1 MKNFNKYIFSILLF
15 VGLSN
20 AQILDVLTAPKFSI
34 SGKVVDI
41 KEGTPLVGANVYLAG
56 TSHGTATT
64 EDGFYN
70 ISGVRE
76 GSYLVKV
83 TYIGYKTFEDSITIL
98 GEDLLKDFT
107 LSYTSIQGE
116 EVVVTGQAK
125 GQMDAINRQLAS
137 KSLKNVVSSDRIQE
151 LPDANAAESVARI
164 PGVTIKREGGEG
176 NKVVIRGLS
185 PKYNAVTVD
194 GTRLASTDPDDRS
207 TDLSMISQY
216 MLDGIELTKA
226 GTPDNDGDVLGG
238 TVNFILKKAK
248 PGLHADVIAQ
258 GMHNGLR
265 ETYNDNKIVL
275 SVGNRFWKD
284 RIGAFGQLDF
294 ENRNRGS
301 NELGAWYTNPG
312 AKLDSINPLTL
323 AGMNITDVLR
333 KNKRENS
340 LMVLDFEIPKTN
352 IPIPFI
358 GFQIPTK
365 GNISYSYLNSSISK
379 DITNYSDSF
388 TLGNNGRGHTSGTND
403 NQINVITQT
412 FKYKQSFFNSL
423 HFDAYFSSSE
433 STNDRQTYS
442 FVFDETMAYTIP
454 TNKITGVDNIFE
466 VLKNDTTNMALNN
479 YSFNYVRSNELEKT
493 NGINLQYDFKITRF
507 LSGNIKFGNK
517 FRTKTRTYDKNHE
530 YAPVAAAA
538 GLAGPRA
545 ALEEEF
551 PRIAENRGPDARRL
565 SIWAFI
571 NDNYDSSNFM
581 KGRYPLGPAADLD
594 FMMEIFQFFRE
605 NYGRYSP
612 GASTIDEY
620 IMHRIHETNTI
631 QNDYS
636 GEEDYSAN
644 YAMID
649 LDILSKLNI
658 IYGERTEIN
667 KTNYNSWRSY
677 KTPLP
682 HWVFTGRESRKAR
695 ENEYFLPAL
704 FIKFN
709 PVSWL
714 TLRYASTK
722 TLTRPNYTD
731 IIPFWEIDGP
741 GSGVNYKTSDLS
753 PGVSENTDYSVSVNN
768 NYLGFFTIT
777 YFEKTIADLIYNSG
791 SRYIINPREYGL
803 PSGTRNYIMQ
813 NYTFNN
819 PFPVSL
825 KGMEFDWQTRFW
837 YLPGPLRGLVL
848 NANYT
853 VTESEVQYPR
863 TILEYDLDWSTF
875 PPTLTTT
882 NIDTFY
888 TDRLIDQPNEII
900 NLSIGYDYKGFSGRL
915 SMLHKSNIFLRT
927 DFWPELRVNT
937 DDYTRWDLSMKQDLP
952 IDGLSVFLNVNNITE
967 EVDINRFKYNSL
979 SYEQHYGRTADL
991 GFRYAF

>member
-1 MKNFNKYIFSILLF
+1 MRNSNRYILLILLF
-15 VGLSN
+15 IGILN
-20 AQILDVLTAPKFSI
+20 AQIIDILTAPRFSI
-34 SGKVVDI
+34 SGKVVDT
-41 KEGTPLVGANVYLAG
+41 KEGNPLVGANVYLVG

-70 ISGVRE
+70 IPGVRQ

-83 TYIGYKTFEDSITIL
+83 TYIGYSTFEDSITITD
-98 GEDLLKDFT
+98 EDFSKDFA
-107 LSYTSIQGE
+107 LSYTSIQGQ

-185 PKYNAVTVD
+185 PKYNAITVD
-194 GTRLASTDPDDRS
+194 GTRLASTDPNDRS

-238 TVNFILKKAK
+238 TVNFILRKAK
-248 PGLHADVIAQ
+248 PGLHVDAIAQ
-258 GMHNGLR
+258 GMNNGLR
-265 ETYNDNKIVL
+265 ETYDDNKIVL

-284 RIGAFGQLDF
+284 RIGVFGQLDF

-312 AKLDSINPLTL
+312 AKLDTINALTL
-323 AGMNITDVLR
+323 TGLNLTDVLR
-333 KNKRENS
+333 KNKRQNS
-340 LMVLDFEIPKTN
+340 LMVLDFEIPKSN
-352 IPIPFI
+352 ILVPYFN
-358 GFQIPTK
+358 FQIPTK
-365 GNISYSYLNSSISK
+365 GNISFSYLNSSIDK

-388 TLGNNGRGHTSGTND
+388 NLPSNGRGHTSGTND
-403 NQINVITQT
+403 TQIEVNTQT
-412 FKYKQSFFNSL
+412 FKYNQSFFDRL
-423 HFDAYFSSSE
+423 HFDAYVSSSR
-433 STNDRQTYS
+433 SINDRQTYDFS
-442 FVFDETMAYTIP
+442 FDETMAYTSA
-454 TNKITGVDNIFE
+454 TNRLKDIDAIFG
-466 VLKNDTTNMALNN
+466 VLKNDTTNMGLNN
-479 YSFNYVRSNELEKT
+479 YSFNYTKSNELEET
-493 NGINLQYDFKITRF
+493 YGVNLQYDFRITKF
-507 LSGNIKFGNK
+507 LSGNIKVGNK
-517 FRTKTRTYDKNHE
+517 HRTKTRTFDRNHE

-545 ALEEEF
+545 ALVEEF
-551 PRIAENRGPDARRL
+551 TRIAQNMGPDARRIP
-565 SIWAFI
+565 IWAFM
-571 NDNYDSSNFM
+571 DDSYDSSNFM
-581 KGRYPLGPAADLD
+581 KGKYPLGPAADID
-594 FMMEIFQFFRE
+594 FMMEIFQYFRE

-631 QNDYS
+631 HEDYS
-636 GEEDYSAN
+636 GEEDYSAS
-644 YAMID
+644 YAMVD
-649 LDILSKLNI
+649 LDIFSMLNI

-667 KTNYNSWRSY
+667 KTTYNSWRSY
-677 KTPLP
+677 KSALP
-682 HWVFTGRESRKAR
+682 HWVYTGSEYSHDR

-704 FIKFN
+704 FVKFN
-709 PVSWL
+709 PLSWL
-714 TLRYASTK
+714 TLRYARTK

-731 IIPFWEIDGP
+731 IIPFWELDGP
-741 GSGVNYKTSDLS
+741 GSSVGYNNPDLI

-768 NYLGFFTIT
+768 NYLGFFTVT
-777 YFEKTIADLIYNSG
+777 YFEKTIADLIYSSG
-791 SRYIINPREYGL
+791 RRYILDPEEYGL
-803 PSGTRNYIMQ
+803 PSGSKNYLIT
-813 NYTFNN
+813 NYSLNN

-837 YLPGPLRGLVL
+837 YLPGALNGLVF

-853 VTESEVQYPR
+853 MTESEVQYPR

-875 PPTLTTT
+875 PPSVVTS
-882 NIDTFY
+882 NIDTSY

-900 NLSIGYDYKGFSGRL
+900 NISLGYDYKGFSGRL
-915 SMLHKSNIFLRT
+915 SMLHKSNIFART
-927 DFWPELRVNT
+927 NFWPELRVNT
-937 DDYTRWDLSMKQDLP
+937 EDYTRWDLSIKQDLP
-952 IDGLSVFLNVNNITE
+952 LSGLSIFLNVNNITE
-967 EVDINRFKYNSL
+967 AVDVNRFKYNSL

-991 GFRYAF
+991 GFKYSF

>member
-98 GEDLLKDFT
+98 GEDLSINFT

-388 TLGNNGRGHTSGTND
+388 TLGNNGRAHTSGTND

-454 TNKITGVDNIFE
+454 TNKITGVD
-466 VLKNDTTNMALNN
+466 
-479 YSFNYVRSNELEKT
+479 
-493 NGINLQYDFKITRF
+493 
-507 LSGNIKFGNK
+507 LS
-517 FRTKTRTYDKNHE
+517 
-530 YAPVAAAA
+530 
-538 GLAGPRA
+538 L
-545 ALEEEF
+545 
-551 PRIAENRGPDARRL
+551 
-565 SIWAFI
+565 
-571 NDNYDSSNFM
+571 
-581 KGRYPLGPAADLD
+581 
-594 FMMEIFQFFRE
+594 
-605 NYGRYSP
+605 
-612 GASTIDEY
+612 
-620 IMHRIHETNTI
+620 IHI
-631 QNDYS
+631 
-636 GEEDYSAN
+636 
-644 YAMID
+644 
-649 LDILSKLNI
+649 
-658 IYGERTEIN
+658 
-667 KTNYNSWRSY
+667 
-677 KTPLP
+677 
-682 HWVFTGRESRKAR
+682 
-695 ENEYFLPAL
+695 
-704 FIKFN
+704 
-709 PVSWL
+709 
-714 TLRYASTK
+714 
-722 TLTRPNYTD
+722 
-731 IIPFWEIDGP
+731 
-741 GSGVNYKTSDLS
+741 
-753 PGVSENTDYSVSVNN
+753 
-768 NYLGFFTIT
+768 
-777 YFEKTIADLIYNSG
+777 
-791 SRYIINPREYGL
+791 
-803 PSGTRNYIMQ
+803 
-813 NYTFNN
+813 
-819 PFPVSL
+819 
-825 KGMEFDWQTRFW
+825 
-837 YLPGPLRGLVL
+837 
-848 NANYT
+848 
-853 VTESEVQYPR
+853 
-863 TILEYDLDWSTF
+863 
-875 PPTLTTT
+875 
-882 NIDTFY
+882 
-888 TDRLIDQPNEII
+888 
-900 NLSIGYDYKGFSGRL
+900 
-915 SMLHKSNIFLRT
+915 
-927 DFWPELRVNT
+927 
-937 DDYTRWDLSMKQDLP
+937 
-952 IDGLSVFLNVNNITE
+952 
-967 EVDINRFKYNSL
+967 
-979 SYEQHYGRTADL
+979 
-991 GFRYAF
+991 

>member
-1 MKNFNKYIFSILLF
+1 M
-15 VGLSN
+15 
-20 AQILDVLTAPKFSI
+20 
-34 SGKVVDI
+34 
-41 KEGTPLVGANVYLAG
+41 
-56 TSHGTATT
+56 H
-64 EDGFYN
+64 
-70 ISGVRE
+70 
-76 GSYLVKV
+76 
-83 TYIGYKTFEDSITIL
+83 
-98 GEDLLKDFT
+98 
-107 LSYTSIQGE
+107 
-116 EVVVTGQAK
+116 
-125 GQMDAINRQLAS
+125 
-137 KSLKNVVSSDRIQE
+137 
-151 LPDANAAESVARI
+151 AE
-164 PGVTIKREGGEG
+164 
-176 NKVVIRGLS
+176 
-185 PKYNAVTVD
+185 
-194 GTRLASTDPDDRS
+194 
-207 TDLSMISQY
+207 
-216 MLDGIELTKA
+216 
-226 GTPDNDGDVLGG
+226 
-238 TVNFILKKAK
+238 
-248 PGLHADVIAQ
+248 VIAQ
-258 GMHNGLR
+258 GLHNGLR

-682 HWVFTGRESRKAR
+682 HWVFTGRESRQER

-709 PVSWL
+709 PISWL

-777 YFEKTIADLIYNSG
+777 YFEK
-791 SRYIINPREYGL
+791 
-803 PSGTRNYIMQ
+803 Q
-813 NYTFNN
+813 
-819 PFPVSL
+819 
-825 KGMEFDWQTRFW
+825 
-837 YLPGPLRGLVL
+837 
-848 NANYT
+848 
-853 VTESEVQYPR
+853 
-863 TILEYDLDWSTF
+863 
-875 PPTLTTT
+875 
-882 NIDTFY
+882 
-888 TDRLIDQPNEII
+888 
-900 NLSIGYDYKGFSGRL
+900 
-915 SMLHKSNIFLRT
+915 LRT
-927 DFWPELRVNT
+927 
-937 DDYTRWDLSMKQDLP
+937 
-952 IDGLSVFLNVNNITE
+952 
-967 EVDINRFKYNSL
+967 
-979 SYEQHYGRTADL
+979 
-991 GFRYAF
+991 